1 MNISVRS
8 LAFFPL
14 RALGL
19 DPGRAL
25 LNAHPSEAQKNS
37 DRVEMRRYVDG
48 AIAAR
53 GRGGEP
59 PPAHRDRLRRR
70 PSS

>member
-14 RALGL
+14 RAIGL
-19 DPGRAL
+19 EPGRAL
-25 LNAHPSEAQKNS
+25 INAHPSEAQKNR

-53 GRGGEP
+53 GGLGEP
-59 PPAHRDRLRRR
+59 APAHRDRLRRR
-70 PSS
+70 PNS